1 MLVYSSQWKP
11 PRFTALFCATNTP
24 HKAPSSCFFVHHR
37 ASTASA
43 PCASSQSWRTGFRK
57 KNLKYQGLHVTKK
70 KKKTARHRQV
80 SQSRT
85 LLKQKKS
92 IF

>member
-1 MLVYSSQWKP
+1 MLVYSSQWNP
-11 PRFTALFCATNTP
+11 PDSQPSSMLPTLHTKHHPAAFLCTTEPALQVLLVQ
-24 HKAPSSCFFVHHR
+24 APSHGALDSE
-37 ASTASA
+37 
-43 PCASSQSWRTGFRK
+43 
-57 KNLKYQGLHVTKK
+57 KNLKYQGLDVTKK
-70 KKKTARHRQV
+70 KKQTARHRQV